1 MVDEAEPSGER
12 DRILVRAQM
21 GLATAEFERGSLEVA
36 LDWLARATE
45 TAERTGDPELQTLC
59 LSQRA
64 TVLGRSGDIAGARSV
79 MTRAL
84 AGLDALA
91 SRDQSVLLMNYGIIQ
106 LFAGDLAG
114 AWESFRRSAEIAA
127 AHGHDREAFGSRFNQ
142 GYVAFLR
149 GDLPSALSALQQA
162 ESAGV
167 DVSGAVTRLDR
178 GRVLLEAG
186 LLSEALEVL
195 EEGAR
200 LATSQPQ
207 RQILGEIEV
216 ELARTCVLLGRF
228 GEARTWAD
236 RARRRFNRRSAPVW
250 AARAELIKGQADLLS
265 GHRVRAAWRTAE
277 KVSTHVAAGDWIL
290 NAEHRLIAAE
300 AAWASGEVERAREHV
315 AAVERLNLRL
325 PLRARLQ
332 AAHLRA
338 LLAQHDGQ
346 PGRARRILDNAARVL
361 VREQAGSASIDLRAA
376 ISMYSAPLTR
386 LHLQLVPFEPRAL
399 FECTERWR
407 ASSQRLQPVRPPED
421 ETQASL
427 LASLREVRMQLRSEP
442 LGATRQELLKREYE
456 LSKAVRERAWAW
468 RSSVGAV
475 LEVSYSATRARLAEQ
490 DAELLSLFVHDERML
505 ALHLG
510 PGRSRVHD
518 LGPAERIV
526 ELARRV
532 VADLDVAGRFELGD
546 FSAQVWAGLRR
557 SMAELDSLVLRG
569 RTDADRR
576 LVIVPHRYL
585 AALPWAMAPSL
596 RGRPVVVAPSATD
609 WTARSDLAP
618 TRAGRSPVVE
628 AAAGPGL
635 AHADAEI
642 AAIARA
648 WPGAGVSGAAQSTV
662 DRVRAAFAEAD
673 VVHVAAHGR
682 HNPQNP
688 MFASVQL
695 AEGPVFV
702 YDLEQGGMGARHVV
716 LSACEVG
723 QSAVRPGDEP
733 VGLAAGLLRLGAQ
746 SVLAGV
752 SRVPDDVSAALM
764 ADYHRVLAGGV
775 AADEALAR
783 VIADHG
789 DGLGG
794 AFVLF
799 GASWRAPQ
807 QVGT

>member
-1 MVDEAEPSGER
+1 
-12 DRILVRAQM
+12 M

-36 LDWLARATE
+36 LDWLDRATDA
-45 TAERTGDPELQTLC
+45 AERTGDLELRTLC

-64 TVLGRSGDIAGARSV
+64 TVLGRSGDIHGARTV

-84 AGLDALA
+84 GGLDALGT
-91 SRDQSVLLMNYGIIQ
+91 RDQSVLLMNYGVIL
-106 LFAGDLAG
+106 LFAGDLVG
-114 AWESFRRSAEIAA
+114 AWENFRRSAEVAA
-127 AHGHDREAFGSRFNQ
+127 DHGHDREAFASRFNQ

-162 ESAGV
+162 EDAGV
-167 DVSGAVTRLDR
+167 DISGAVTRLDR

-186 LLSEALEVL
+186 LLTEALEVL
-195 EEGAR
+195 EEGAQ

-228 GEARTWAD
+228 REARTWAD

-250 AARAELIKGQADLLS
+250 AARAELIKGQSDLLA

-277 KVSTHVAAGDWIL
+277 DVSTYLSGGDWTL

-300 AAWASGEVERAREHV
+300 AAWACGEVERAREHV
-315 AAVERLNLRL
+315 AAVERIRLRL
-325 PLRARLQ
+325 PLRAQLQ

-338 LLAQHDGQ
+338 LLAHHDGNT
-346 PGRARRILDNAARVL
+346 GRARRILDNASRVL
-361 VREQAGSASIDLRAA
+361 VQEQASSASNDLRAA
-376 ISMYSAPLTR
+376 ISMYTAPLAR
-386 LHLQLVPFEPRAL
+386 LHLQVVPFEPRAL

-421 ETQASL
+421 ETQARL
-427 LASLREVRMQLRSEP
+427 LTSLREARMQLRSEP
-442 LGATRQELLKREYE
+442 LGQTRQALLQREYE
-456 LSKAVRERAWAW
+456 LSKAVRERAWEW
-468 RSSVGAV
+468 RSAAGTVR
-475 LEVSYSATRARLAEQ
+475 EISYAATRAQLAEHQ
-490 DAELLSLFVHDERML
+490 AEMLSLFVHDERMY

-510 PGRSRVHD
+510 RARAQLHD
-518 LGPAERIV
+518 LGAAGRII
-526 ELARRV
+526 ELAQRV
-532 VADLDVAGRFELGD
+532 RADLDVAGRFELGH
-546 FSAQVWAGLRR
+546 FREQVWASLTKAMRN
-557 SMAELDSLVLRG
+557 LDALVLRG
-569 RTDADRR
+569 RTSPDRR
-576 LVIVPHRYL
+576 LVIVPHRHL
-585 AALPWAMAPSL
+585 TAVPWAMAPSL

-609 WTARSDLAP
+609 WTARSALSP
-618 TRAGRSPVVE
+618 TRAGRSPVVR

-635 AHADAEI
+635 AHADDEV

-648 WPGAGVSGAAQSTV
+648 WPGAEAAGAAESSLA
-662 DRVRAAFAEAD
+662 RVRAAFAESD
-673 VVHVAAHGR
+673 LVHIAAHGR

-695 AEGPVFV
+695 AGGPVFV

-733 VGLAAGLLRLGAQ
+733 VGLASGLLRLGAQ

-752 SRVPDDVSAALM
+752 ARVPDDVSAGLM
-764 ADYHRVLAGGV
+764 SAYHRVLATGV
-775 AADEALAR
+775 PADEALAR
-783 VIADHG
+783 VIADH
-789 DGLGG
+789 DEGLAG

-799 GASWRAPQ
+799 GASWRAPSAERS
-807 QVGT
+807 